1 MRLLFY
7 SDVEVFGGH
16 EVTVL
21 DAIEGAAM
29 APGVSIG
36 VAYCKRNRMLG
47 KRLMNRFGAIS
58 MVEILP
64 HDFVHEAGDLLRAF
78 VPSSKRQAIAG
89 FISGWK
95 PDVVIVCQGHM
106 GVSICGLAAAVG
118 TDACV
123 ISYIPMAHTLRE
135 MTGGRSLTVR
145 TVDAL
150 LARAYRW
157 PAIYLTID
165 ACVAEQLKSR
175 HGVDGWRVQVIEY
188 GPDIERLRQ
197 VSRSV
202 ARADLGLGGEF
213 FVGMVGR
220 VDFRQ
225 KGHDIILDAIARRGG
240 LPGGSRLVII
250 GDGPDSERA
259 RSFVKDHGLD
269 PFVRFLPWCDDVS
282 SVYSALDLLLLPS
295 RYEGAPIVMM
305 EAMLFGLPVIA
316 SDVDGMRS
324 VLPDEWRFAP
334 GNGDQL
340 MQLLERVRHGIDPGL
355 LERHKQYIIK
365 TRNAARF
372 RERIGAFVTD
382 LCGSRGTEDTGSQ
395 VPYFSQPAGHQG
407 IKGAGCQ

>member
-29 APGVSIG
+29 VPGVSIG

-47 KRLMNRFGAIS
+47 NHLMNRFGAFP
-58 MVEILP
+58 MVEMLP

-78 VPSSKRQAIAG
+78 VPSGKRRAIAG
-89 FISGWK
+89 FISGWR
-95 PDVVIVCQGHM
+95 PDVVVVCQGHM

-145 TVDAL
+145 IVDAL

-165 ACVAEQLKSR
+165 ACVAEQLKSK
-175 HGVDGWRVQVIEY
+175 HGVDNRRIHVIEY
-188 GPDIERLRQ
+188 GPDLERLQR
-197 VSRSV
+197 VSRDV
-202 ARADLGLGGEF
+202 ARANLGLGGEF
-213 FVGMVGR
+213 FIGMVGR

-225 KGHDIILDAIARRGG
+225 KGHDIVLDAIARRGG
-240 LPGGSRLVII
+240 LPGDTRLVIV
-250 GDGPDSERA
+250 GDGPDSQRA

-269 PFVRFLPWCDDVS
+269 TFVRFLPWCDNVS

-295 RYEGAPIVMM
+295 RYEGAPIVML
-305 EAMLFGLPVIA
+305 EAMFFGLPVIA
-316 SDVDGMRS
+316 SDVDGMRT
-324 VLPDEWRFAP
+324 VLPDDWRFAP
-334 GNGDQL
+334 GYGDQFMHVL
-340 MQLLERVRHGIDPGL
+340 DRVRHGSDPGL

-365 TRNAARF
+365 TRNAAHF
-372 RERIGAFVTD
+372 RERIGAFVKD
-382 LCGSRGTEDTGSQ
+382 LCGSS
-395 VPYFSQPAGHQG
+395 F
-407 IKGAGCQ
+407 KGLRC